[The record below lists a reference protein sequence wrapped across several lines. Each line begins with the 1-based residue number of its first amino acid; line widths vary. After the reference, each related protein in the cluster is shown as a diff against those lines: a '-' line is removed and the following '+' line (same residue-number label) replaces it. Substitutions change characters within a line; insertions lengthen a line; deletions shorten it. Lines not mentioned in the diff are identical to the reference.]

1 MYHLSQLAPIVQAT
15 VLASSLKDY
24 QKIAYRA
31 MASALFK
38 DVSIDGKLAQQP
50 VVVID
55 TSESNPAMVIV
66 VRFVTPK
73 LDDGVYTFQFEA
85 WPNAQIR
92 RVRAPWLRDGEIAI
106 PDYRM
111 KVSFLAERNSVAY
124 YSHASEG
131 SPKHCLRETAQV
143 LGR

>member
-1 MYHLSQLAPIVQAT
+1 MYHLSQLAPIVQET
-15 VLASSLKDY
+15 VLKSSLRDY
-24 QKIAYRA
+24 HKIAYRA

-38 DVSIDGKLAQQP
+38 DVTINGKLTQQP

-55 TSESNPAMVIV
+55 TSESNPALVIV
-66 VRFVTPK
+66 VRFATPTH
-73 LDDGVYTFQFEA
+73 DDGVYTFQFEA
-85 WPNAQIR
+85 WPTALIR

-124 YSHASEG
+124 FSHASEG
-131 SPKHCLRETAQV
+131 SPKKCLRETAQV